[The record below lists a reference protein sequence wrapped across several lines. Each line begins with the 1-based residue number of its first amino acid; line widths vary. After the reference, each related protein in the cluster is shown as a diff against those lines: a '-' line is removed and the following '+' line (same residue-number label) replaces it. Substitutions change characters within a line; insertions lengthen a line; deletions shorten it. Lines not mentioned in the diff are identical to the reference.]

1 MPMID
6 MPLEK
11 LYEYN
16 GISPSPK
23 DLDEFWDE
31 NIKKLEDIETDLE
44 IMESEFKCPFAKCYH
59 LYFTGTKGARIHA
72 KFIKPNKIEGKIPAL
87 LEFHGYQGGSFDW
100 SSKLVYA
107 ANGMCVA
114 ALDCRGQAGLSQDV
128 GGTLGITVKGHI
140 VRGLQEGRDKLLYK
154 DIFLDTA
161 LLARIIMNLD
171 FVDENRVGTMGGS
184 QGGALALACAAL
196 EPRIKKV
203 FAFYPFLCDFKR
215 VWEMDL
221 GGEAYDELKRYFK
234 FIDPAHETED
244 YVFNTLAY
252 IDIQNLAHRI
262 KAEVTMLTGLMD
274 DICPPSTQFSAY
286 NKINSSKN
294 IIVFPEWGHESIS
307 YGLNDRIYKWS
318 ITI

>member
-11 LYEYN
+11 LYEYS

-31 NIKKLEDIETDLE
+31 NIKSLEDIELNVE
-44 IMESEFKCPFAKCYH
+44 IVESEFKCPFAKCYH
-59 LYFTGTKGARIHA
+59 LYFTGTNGARIHA

-161 LLARIIMNLD
+161 ILAKIIMNLD

-215 VWEMDL
+215 VWKMDL

-262 KAEVTMLTGLMD
+262 KAKVTMLTGLMD
-274 DICPPSTQFSAY
+274 NICPPSTQFAAY
-286 NKINSSKN
+286 NKINSSKD

-318 ITI
+318 VTI